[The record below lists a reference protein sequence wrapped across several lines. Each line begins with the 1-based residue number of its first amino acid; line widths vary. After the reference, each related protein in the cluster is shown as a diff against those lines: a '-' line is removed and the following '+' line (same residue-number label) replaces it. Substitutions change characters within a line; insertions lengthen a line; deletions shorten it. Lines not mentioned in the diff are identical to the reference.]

1 MLQRIRMKT
10 RILLI
15 LFGIVALFAVMAL
28 FNVNP
33 VGKIRDLGAEATA
46 KVMMDD

>member
-15 LFGIVALFAVMAL
+15 LLGIVAL